1 MTDVPGVK
9 GEDGKFISKLTI
21 KEAEKLIENEVITGG
36 MIPKIQTCI
45 SAVKNGVGGVVIIDG
60 TKPHAVLHE
69 LFTNEGAGTLI
80 VE

>member
-1 MTDVPGVK
+1 
-9 GEDGKFISKLTI
+9 
-21 KEAEKLIENEVITGG
+21 
-36 MIPKIQTCI
+36 MIPKIETCI

-69 LFTNEGAGTLI
+69 LFTDEGAGTLI

>member
-9 GEDGKFISKLTI
+9 DKKGSYISKLTI
-21 KEAEKLIENEVITGG
+21 LEAQKLIDNQTITGG

-60 TKPHAVLHE
+60 LDHMLYYMSYLQTKEPVH
-69 LFTNEGAGTLI
+69 
-80 VE
+80 